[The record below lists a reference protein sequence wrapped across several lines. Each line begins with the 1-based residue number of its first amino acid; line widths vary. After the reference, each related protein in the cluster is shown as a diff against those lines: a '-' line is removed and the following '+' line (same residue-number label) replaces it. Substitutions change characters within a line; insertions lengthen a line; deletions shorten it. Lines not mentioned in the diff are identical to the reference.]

1 MPLALPPRPARTSL
15 LPVYDSTVDGHPYFL
30 VIDRSTREEGDLD
43 RLPDP
48 FFTRTIV
55 IGRREL
61 TRALL
66 AGELR
71 IDIGVGAL
79 GDVTE
84 AVRELDAAYMGPTRE
99 REVAK
104 EIEAANTTT
113 PDLPAAPAAPKL
125 PTRVDQAVRDVAKTY
140 DEREGQPWTVA
151 GLLDAITA
159 ALGALV
165 LTPDEMA
172 HRLHAAADAAARIE
186 VGGGEPLTDA
196 LWDAIETDGQMPDPR
211 AVAALAYRTIAAEI
225 EAGRL

>member
-1 MPLALPPRPARTSL
+1 MALALPYRPARISIT
-15 LPVYDSTVDGHPYFL
+15 PTYDSTETGPRYAL
-30 VIDRSTREEGDLD
+30 AIDLSTREDTRLEELD
-43 RLPDP
+43 DP
-48 FFTRTIV
+48 FFGRTIAL
-55 IGRREL
+55 GRREL
-61 TRALL
+61 LTALL

-71 IDIGVGAL
+71 LTVQLL
-79 GDVTE
+79 GDE
-84 AVRELDAAYMGPTRE
+84 AIVEDVRELDAAYLGPDRTRE
-99 REVAK
+99 IAAEV
-104 EIEAANTTT
+104 EAANTTT
-113 PDLPAAPAAPKL
+113 PDLPAIPAAPKL
-125 PTRVDQAVRDVAKTY
+125 PTRVDQAVRDAAKVY

-172 HRLHAAADAAARIE
+172 SRLHAAADAAARID